1 MHPERLKLWTEFNN
15 CWLVALQRQKEI
27 TLDARAKGLPGG
39 RPAPPLTLM
48 EPDLMESMGK
58 EIVRLCDIMEK
69 FGLVDYEMGVWE
81 EDIIN
86 RTSVGRIV
94 RWSDA
99 LQCSPNAWT
108 CWRRRSRPAA
118 PSSSLRRRA
127 GDDCEAN
134 LYSTGRGTPLELA
147 FRGPGRFSRAA

>member
-1 MHPERLKLWTEFNN
+1 LTGLVRDDETMHPERLKLWNEFNN
-15 CWLVALQRQKEI
+15 CWLVALQRQKEM

-81 EDIIN
+81 EDIIS
-86 RTSVGRIV
+86 RTSFLGRGDLTAAV
-94 RWSDA
+94 LTECLDLLEEA
-99 LQCSPNAWT
+99 QPAGGPVQQPPA
-108 CWRRRSRPAA
+108 RRR
-118 PSSSLRRRA
+118 
-127 GDDCEAN
+127 
-134 LYSTGRGTPLELA
+134 
-147 FRGPGRFSRAA
+147 